1 MYVGYMYGSS
11 GSLASN
17 RQNTTDSTIKGVID
31 TWYDKTIEPSYNG
44 YVSKTAIYCNDRANE
59 GYSTSTKFY
68 YAAYKRL
75 VDAKA
80 PSYKCGNN
88 ASGSLY
94 SGTNG
99 ASTADKFTAST
110 STGNGKLTNPVALMT
125 ADEVAFA
132 GGKYGTN
139 APAYYYYNAAGGS
152 VTGSTWWWTMS
163 PSYFNWLSSSSS
175 STYASVFVV
184 GGSGSF
190 PGRLSYDR
198 VNYTR
203 VVRPVVS
210 LKSSV
215 LVTGG
220 TGTASD
226 PYEVTI

>member
-1 MYVGYMYGSS
+1 MYGSS
-11 GSLASN
+11 GSVSSN
-17 RQNTTDSTIKGVID
+17 RNNTTNSTIKGVID
-31 TWYDKTIEPSYNG
+31 TWYNSAIKPSYNG

-59 GYSTSTKFY
+59 GYSTSSTFY

-80 PSYKCGNN
+80 PSYKCGNS

-132 GGKYGTN
+132 GGKNGTN

-163 PSYFNWLSSSSS
+163 PYGFYWSSSGSYIS
-175 STYASVFVV
+175 SVFYVY
-184 GGSGSF
+184 GSVY
-190 PGRLSYDR
+190 PGYLTNNHVRNAYG
-198 VNYTR
+198 
-203 VVRPVVS
+203 VRPVIS
-210 LKSSV
+210 LEIGEFIGNYSR
-215 LVTGG
+215 
-220 TGTASD
+220 
-226 PYEVTI
+226 IN